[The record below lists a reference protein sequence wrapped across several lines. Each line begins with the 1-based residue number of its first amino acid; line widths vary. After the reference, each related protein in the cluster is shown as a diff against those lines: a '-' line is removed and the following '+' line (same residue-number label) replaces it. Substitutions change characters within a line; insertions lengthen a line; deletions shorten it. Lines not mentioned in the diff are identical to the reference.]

1 MGFVRFIAG
10 RLSSPEGETGRQ
22 SRTGNIL
29 AWLSVCLSVA
39 VMIVAL
45 TVVSGFKS
53 RIRGRATGFMG
64 SVMLVQPGQ
73 NPINEHYPFSSALS
87 YTDTILSLKGV
98 RSVDGVAYTSGLLKS
113 DSEIE
118 GLMFKGVDSL
128 YNLSFLSDALV
139 EGSLPDYSG
148 KMSSDIM
155 VSRSTASAMGYNV
168 GDAAVVYFIGE
179 QVRARKFRICGIF
192 EVGMDEID
200 SRFALAD
207 IRQVRRINGWETSD
221 VSSVEIHSDGSLSVE
236 ALSSAVSEIEFRCAG
251 DDDAPL
257 FVTNVKEFYGGI
269 FDWLNLLDLN
279 VLMILTLMIVVAGFN
294 MISAVLIILFE
305 NISTIGLLKALGM
318 TSSQVGKVF
327 MLRAG
332 RIVGKGMLL
341 GNILGFALCLAQ
353 KYTGLIK
360 LDRAS
365 YFVDRVPIDF
375 PVGQLILLN
384 VAAAALI
391 MLFVS
396 TSTLFISKV
405 SPDKTLK
412 ME

>member
-10 RLSSPEGETGRQ
+10 RLSSFEGEQGRQ
-22 SRTGNIL
+22 SRIGNIL
-29 AWLSVCLSVA
+29 AWVSVCLSVA

-53 RIRGRATGFMG
+53 QIRSRATGFMG

-73 NPINEHYPFSSALS
+73 NPINEHYPFKGSLS
-87 YTDTILSLKGV
+87 YRDTLLALKGV
-98 RSVDGVAYTSGLLKS
+98 RSVDGVAYTSGLLKT

-118 GLMFKGVDSL
+118 GLIFKGVDSL
-128 YNLSFLSDALV
+128 YNLSFLADAMV
-139 EGSLPDYSG
+139 EGSLPDYFG
-148 KMSSDIM
+148 KMSGDILI
-155 VSRSTASAMGYNV
+155 SRSTASRMDYKL
-168 GDAAVVYFIGE
+168 GDAVVVYFIGE
-179 QVRARKFRICGIF
+179 RVLVRKFRICGIF

-221 VSSVEIHSDGSLSVE
+221 VSSMEIHSDGSRTVE
-236 ALSSAVSEIEFRCAG
+236 ALSSAVSEIEFRCSL

-279 VLMILTLMIVVAGFN
+279 VLMILTLMTIVAGFN

-318 TSSQVGKVF
+318 TSEQVGKVF
-327 MLRAG
+327 LLRAG
-332 RIVGKGMLL
+332 RIVGKGMFW
-341 GNILGFALCLAQ
+341 GNILGFALCLFQ

-365 YFVDRVPIDF
+365 YFVDRVPVDF
-375 PVGQLILLN
+375 PAGQLILLN
-384 VAAAALI
+384 VAAAVMI

-396 TSTLFISKV
+396 VSTLFISKV
-405 SPDKTLK
+405 SPDRTLK

>member
-1 MGFVRFIAG
+1 MSVSRFIAG
-10 RLSSPEGETGRQ
+10 RLSSPKGGSDRQ
-22 SRTGNIL
+22 SGTGNVL
-29 AWLSVCLSVA
+29 AWLSVCLSTA

-53 RIRGRATGFMG
+53 RIRERAVGFMG

-73 NPINEHYPFSSALS
+73 NPVNEYYPFSGALS
-87 YTDTILSLKGV
+87 YLDSLAAVRGV
-98 RSVDGVAYTSGLLKS
+98 SSIDGVAYTSGLLKT

-128 YNLSFLSDALV
+128 YNLSFLADALV
-139 EGSLPDYSG
+139 EGALPDYSG
-148 KMSSDIM
+148 KMSGEIM
-155 VSRSTASAMGYNV
+155 ISRSTASKMGYGV
-168 GDAAVVYFIGE
+168 GDQAVVYFIGE
-179 QVRARKFRICGIF
+179 QVKVRKFRVCGIF
-192 EVGMDEID
+192 EVGMEEID

-207 IRQVRRINGWETSD
+207 IRQVRRINGWGPSD
-221 VSSVEIHSDGSLSVE
+221 VSSIEVHSDGSGSVE
-236 ALSSAVSEIEFRCAG
+236 SLSAKVSEIEFRCAG

-257 FVTNVKEFYGGI
+257 FVTDVKEFYGGI

-279 VLMILTLMIVVAGFN
+279 VLMIMALMIIVAGFN

-305 NISTIGLLKALGM
+305 NIPTIGLLKALGM
-318 TSSQVGKVF
+318 TSAEVGKVF
-327 MLRAG
+327 MIRAG

-341 GNILGFALCLAQ
+341 GNLLGIALCLIQ
-353 KYTGLIK
+353 KYAGVIK

-365 YFVDRVPIDF
+365 YFVDCVPIDF
-375 PVGQLILLN
+375 PVGQLICLN
-384 VAAAALI
+384 VVAAALI
-391 MLFVS
+391 MILVS

-405 SPDKTLK
+405 SPDRTLR